1 MAVCPCRA
9 VKESC
14 LYNLEVGNLLELG
27 NSPLGKKCSVLS
39 WKPHSISRERL
50 SILCLVLL
58 ISQAAGTATHLVT
71 CQRAEPHL
79 TARGHSWLELTH
91 SEHRQEIPKWPGSKG
106 CCRSLCIKDLL
117 QTRNTKIL
125 QQLLTDLNQTTS
137 SGKSLFVFSLA
148 LLSAKAKLFAQNLA
162 VVSPVID

>member
-9 VKESC
+9 AKGSC

-39 WKPHSISRERL
+39 WKPHSISKERL
-50 SILCLVLL
+50 GILCLVLL
-58 ISQAAGTATHLVT
+58 ISQAAGTAIHLVT

-91 SEHRQEIPKWPGSKG
+91 SGHRQEIPKWPGSKG

-125 QQLLTDLNQTTS
+125 QQLLKDLKPNNFQVENHFLCFLWLCFLPKPNFLHKT
-137 SGKSLFVFSLA
+137 LQF
-148 LLSAKAKLFAQNLA
+148 
-162 VVSPVID
+162 